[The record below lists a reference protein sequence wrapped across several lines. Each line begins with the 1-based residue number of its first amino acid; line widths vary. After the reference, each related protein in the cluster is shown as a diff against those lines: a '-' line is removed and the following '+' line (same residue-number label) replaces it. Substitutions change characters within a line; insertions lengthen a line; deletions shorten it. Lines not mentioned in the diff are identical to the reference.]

1 MLSSVVPREFA
12 YSIISTHFTI
22 LFVCCSILR
31 RDNSVMFTFFVNFL
45 FILVI
50 CLFNATLLQR
60 DIMQIYWSQQS
71 VYTPLNVLGVT
82 ACLFLT
88 VRNDSPTP
96 PLFYPLW
103 LAWSP
108 PSRLLPLLHWPTTST
123 AHVKSVY
130 DWLAG
135 LWCCYLSFRS
145 SLDCSDRFFN
155 ENWAAVVLQHVWLSS
170 GNSLYYILQNI
181 VIFSLSES
189 IHRTYCSSFTVIS
202 QHINWAFYH
211 HFIHDP
217 SRLICSSLIFPVISR
232 PHITKKE
239 E

>member
-1 MLSSVVPREFA
+1 MHAIDMLSSVVPREFA

-88 VRNDSPTP
+88 LEMIHP
-96 PLFYPLW
+96 PLLCSTHSDWLDLPRHAFFPCCIGQPHPPLTLKVCMIGW
-103 LAWSP
+103 LACDAATF
-108 PSRLLPLLHWPTTST
+108 LL
-123 AHVKSVY
+123 
-130 DWLAG
+130 
-135 LWCCYLSFRS
+135 
-145 SLDCSDRFFN
+145 
-155 ENWAAVVLQHVWLSS
+155 EAV
-170 GNSLYYILQNI
+170 
-181 VIFSLSES
+181 
-189 IHRTYCSSFTVIS
+189 
-202 QHINWAFYH
+202 
-211 HFIHDP
+211 
-217 SRLICSSLIFPVISR
+217 
-232 PHITKKE
+232 
-239 E
+239 